1 MKIVDLTGK
10 TFGRLT
16 VLRKDAGF
24 KPYVKWICACS
35 CGSIKSI
42 AKVSLQNGDTQS
54 CGCLQIEG
62 VKARR
67 TDHGLSRTPEYL
79 AWKNMKA
86 RCQNESNAGY
96 ANYGGRGI
104 TVCPEWESFVVF
116 LADMGR
122 CPEGKTLDRVNN
134 ELGYSKSNCRWAT
147 RSEQQR
153 NTSRNVVITYQGET
167 RTLEEWSEKL
177 GINRTTLKYR
187 LKSWGSVEK
196 AFTTPLWQM
205 P

>member
-1 MKIVDLTGK
+1 
-10 TFGRLT
+10 
-16 VLRKDAGF
+16 
-24 KPYVKWICACS
+24 
-35 CGSIKSI
+35 
-42 AKVSLQNGDTQS
+42 
-54 CGCLQIEG
+54 
-62 VKARR
+62 
-67 TDHGLSRTPEYL
+67 
-79 AWKNMKA
+79 MKA